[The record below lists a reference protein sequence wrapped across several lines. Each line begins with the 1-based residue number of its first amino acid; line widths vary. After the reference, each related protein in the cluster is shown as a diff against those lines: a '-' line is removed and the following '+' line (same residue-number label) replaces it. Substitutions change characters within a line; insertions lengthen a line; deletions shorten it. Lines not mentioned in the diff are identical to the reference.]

1 MKTELKKFSFHGA
14 GLIKALCQ
22 FLKIGDNCPSLG
34 LIRELIN
41 SKTVRNRY
49 EKKQNFVG
57 CLCIRSYSYKL

>member
-57 CLCIRSYSYKL
+57 